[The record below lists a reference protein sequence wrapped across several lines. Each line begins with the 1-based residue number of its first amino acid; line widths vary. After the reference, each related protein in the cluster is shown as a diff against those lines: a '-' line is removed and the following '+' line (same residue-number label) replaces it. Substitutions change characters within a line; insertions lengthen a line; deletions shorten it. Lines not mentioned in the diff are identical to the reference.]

1 MFCLVLY
8 IVNKRK
14 IDNIFLCL
22 QKFPIYI
29 VVVLSS
35 VPVEGQALSLEDI
48 IDKKR
53 QVSGVVQPNTLDKW
67 K

>member
-22 QKFPIYI
+22 QKFRIYI

-53 QVSGVVQPNTLDKW
+53 QVSVSSSQTR
-67 K
+67 